1 MTIALGQGKIER
13 NKRTAKVKKNTEKRC
28 SSIGGWRLSPTTLL
42 INPQKQRCQWMTTDN
57 LPVGW
62 PPELLRLTRER
73 VIENPEIML
82 FPRLLVS
89 CHSELVT
96 PTSVHHHKRGRGA
109 PRAVI
114 GGNRFYPHI
123 KNGFSSS
130 RCVYMVTLCM
140 NIEYILTLGRCHSST
155 FCIIYAL
162 DVPVAI
168 STAISDIFLG
178 VQPDKIWGMFF
189 SSRVHSIDW
198 SRYTD
203 TSPFLLIIIWWS
215 GVFFKCII
223 IIFLWLSFIL
233 PPTWSELYISSS
245 VLILYV
251 LVYRELIYLKRYRET
266 VI

>member
-28 SSIGGWRLSPTTLL
+28 SSIGGWRLSHTTHL

-57 LPVGW
+57 HPVGR

-73 VIENPEIML
+73 VIENPEILL

-178 VQPDKIWGMFF
+178 VQPDKI
-189 SSRVHSIDW
+189 
-198 SRYTD
+198 
-203 TSPFLLIIIWWS
+203 
-215 GVFFKCII
+215 
-223 IIFLWLSFIL
+223 
-233 PPTWSELYISSS
+233 
-245 VLILYV
+245 
-251 LVYRELIYLKRYRET
+251 
-266 VI
+266 